1 MPAQTE
7 AKKPVATEAKGENT
21 AETTA
26 AAPTD
31 KTPKRAPGD
40 FIVHRFS
47 GSFRDAPITLTQR
60 VVARHGDILVIDMT
74 LEEGSS
80 KQTLRVRMDDSPSKR
95 GEVVSVARLE
105 NGREKPAL
113 IDLYD
118 EMMAR
123 TVLAADQNEEVLGS
137 EALTVDV
144 GGAPLSAQQTS
155 YRVRFGKLRATLKTV
170 QSDGFAWGD
179 LSGELTTASGDVV
192 YRAEL
197 VDAGHSDTTN
207 APAVAARLDEYED
220 LDEE

>member
-1 MPAQTE
+1 MPAKAMAPE
-7 AKKPVATEAKGENT
+7 AVATEAEGEDPVEMT
-21 AETTA
+21 ATS
-26 AAPTD
+26 PSD
-31 KTPKRAPGD
+31 QTPKRAPGD

-95 GEVVSVARLE
+95 GDVVSVARLE

-113 IDLYD
+113 IELYD

-144 GGAPLSAQQTS
+144 GGASIAAQKTS
-155 YRVRFGKLRATLKTV
+155 YRVRLGRLQATLKTV
-170 QSDGFAWGD
+170 QSEGFAWGD
-179 LSGELTTASGDVV
+179 LSGELTTASGDVI

-197 VDAGHSDTTN
+197 VDAGHNDATK